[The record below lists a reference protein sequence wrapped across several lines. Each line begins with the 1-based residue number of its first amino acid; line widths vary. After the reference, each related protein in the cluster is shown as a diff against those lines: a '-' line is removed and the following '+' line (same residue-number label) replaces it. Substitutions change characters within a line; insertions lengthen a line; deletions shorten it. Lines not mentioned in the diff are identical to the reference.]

1 MVRAGQD
8 DLLAAADGAADQLD
22 VLLANLLDL
31 SRLQTGVLAPV
42 RRAVSIDEVVYRALI
57 GLPGAPIDVDIPDDL
72 PLVDTDRGLLERVVA
87 NIIGNALKHSPTR
100 HQCRS
105 WPARSGRRRQMQ
117 GGGSGPGVAQAD
129 REAMF
134 APFQRL
140 GDAPSGSGV
149 GLGLA
154 VAARPGRGIGCDH
167 RGRRHPGRRT
177 DDDHHGPDG
186 RRSGHRAGGGVVNR
200 VLVVDDDLALARAI
214 GINLRAHGYD
224 VTVVHDGRSAL
235 DRVAHLHPSVV
246 ILDLGLPDIDGV
258 EVLQGIR
265 GWSAIPVIVLSAR
278 STSAEKVDAL
288 DAGADDY
295 VTKPFGMAE
304 LLARVR
310 AAVRRGTPTTGEVVA
325 PVVTADFTVDLDA
338 HRVLRNGDQ
347 VRLTPTEWSMLEV
360 LVRHSGKLV
369 PGKQLLVD
377 VWGPAYETE
386 THYLR
391 VYMAQLRRK
400 LEPDPAHPRYLIT
413 EPGVGYR
420 FAP

>member
-1 MVRAGQD
+1 M
-8 DLLAAADGAADQLD
+8 
-22 VLLANLLDL
+22 
-31 SRLQTGVLAPV
+31 
-42 RRAVSIDEVVYRALI
+42 
-57 GLPGAPIDVDIPDDL
+57 
-72 PLVDTDRGLLERVVA
+72 
-87 NIIGNALKHSPTR
+87 
-100 HQCRS
+100 
-105 WPARSGRRRQMQ
+105 
-117 GGGSGPGVAQAD
+117 
-129 REAMF
+129 
-134 APFQRL
+134 
-140 GDAPSGSGV
+140 
-149 GLGLA
+149 
-154 VAARPGRGIGCDH
+154 
-167 RGRRHPGRRT
+167 
-177 DDDHHGPDG
+177 
-186 RRSGHRAGGGVVNR
+186 VNR
-200 VLVVDDDLALARAI
+200 VLVVDDDHALARAL

-235 DRVAHLHPSVV
+235 DRVAHLHPAVV

-278 STSAEKVDAL
+278 STSAEKVEAL

-310 AAVRRGTPTTGEVVA
+310 AAVRRGTPATGEVLE
-325 PVVTADFTVDLDA
+325 PVVTPDFTVDLDD
-338 HRVLRNGDQ
+338 HRVLRNGEP

-369 PGKQLLVD
+369 PGRQLLVD

-400 LEPDPAHPRYLIT
+400 LEPDPAKPRYLIT

-420 FAP
+420 FQP